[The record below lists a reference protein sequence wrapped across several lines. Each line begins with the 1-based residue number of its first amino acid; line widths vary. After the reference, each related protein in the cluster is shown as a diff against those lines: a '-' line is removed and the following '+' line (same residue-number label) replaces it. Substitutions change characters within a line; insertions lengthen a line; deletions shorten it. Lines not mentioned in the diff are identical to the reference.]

1 MRILLSIRFFRLFLL
16 MYICFVCSSE
26 ANAKVLHTF
35 VRASIINLLSSLAK
49 YLFSFNFAI
58 THTHTDTD
66 TLEISSGNYKA

>member
-1 MRILLSIRFFRLFLL
+1 

-66 TLEISSGNYKA
+66 TLEICSGNYKA